1 MYPCPDCCSG
11 VRNLHGEVMAKNLE
25 ENRIAKLSKIKDL
38 GIEPFGARFEKTGS
52 LAQIRSS
59 YAEQAPA
66 AAVRTTG
73 RIILLRSMGKLIFAT
88 IRDATADIQICL
100 RKDDMPDDF
109 ALAKLL
115 DLGDIVGLEGQ
126 LGKTRTDEITIFVKN
141 LTLLNKSLLP
151 PPEKWHGLQDVDL
164 RYRQRYVDLSVNPA
178 VMEVF
183 KKRSAIIEHIRQFLL
198 QRSFIEVDTPALQ
211 PIYGG
216 AAARP
221 FTTHHNTLDMELF
234 LRISPE
240 LYLKRL
246 LVGGMERVF
255 EFARVFRNEGISTKH
270 NPEYTLLEL
279 YQAYGDYND
288 MMALTEQLVST
299 AAKQVCGSTVVP
311 YTAKLP
317 QADGQAKEETI
328 EIDYSPPWR
337 RITYTQ
343 ALQQYAGVSVQDI
356 SAVRAKARQLGLQEK
371 AMADAVV
378 INKVF
383 EQSVEQHLIQPC
395 FVFDYPAPLCPL
407 TRRLPD
413 NPQLALRFE
422 PYVMSMELGNAYTE
436 LNDPLVQEQ
445 NLQTAL
451 AGEDSDT
458 TMRVMDEDF
467 IRALKFGMPPA
478 GGLGIG
484 VDRLVMLLTN
494 SPSIRD
500 VILFPLMRP
509 G

>member
-1 MYPCPDCCSG
+1 
-11 VRNLHGEVMAKNLE
+11 MANKSKLE
-25 ENRIAKLSKIKDL
+25 TNRIAKLEKIKAL
-38 GIEPFGARFEKTGS
+38 GINPFGSRFEKTGT
-52 LAQIRSS
+52 LQQIRDSFETE
-59 YAEQAPA
+59 AEGP
-66 AAVRTTG
+66 AVRGAG
-73 RIILLRSMGKLIFAT
+73 RLVLLRSMGKLIFAT
-88 IRDATADIQICL
+88 LRDMTGDLQICL
-100 RKDDMPDDF
+100 QKDALGDEF

-115 DLGDIVGLEGQ
+115 DLGDIVGVEGK
-126 LGKTRTDEITIFVKN
+126 LGKTRTEEITIFVAH

-164 RYRQRYVDLSVNPA
+164 RYRQRYVDLQVNPE

-183 KKRSAIIEHIRQFLL
+183 KKRSAIIEQMRQVLL
-198 QRSFIEVDTPALQ
+198 KRNFIEVDTPALQ

-270 NPEYTLLEL
+270 NPEYTLLEV

-288 MMALTEQLVST
+288 MMELTEELICGT
-299 AAKQVCGSTVVP
+299 AQRVCGSKVVP
-311 YTAKLP
+311 YTRNVL
-317 QADGQAKEETI
+317 QDDGTSKQETI
-328 EIDYSPPWR
+328 DLDYSTPWR
-337 RITYTQ
+337 RLKYAD
-343 ALQQYAGVSVQDI
+343 ALEEYAGVKLEDI
-356 SAVRAKARQLGLQEK
+356 SAVRAKAREFGLDEK
-371 AMADAVV
+371 SLADEVV

-383 EQSVEQHLIQPC
+383 EECVEEQLIQPT
-395 FVFDYPAPLCPL
+395 FVIDFPAGLCPL
-407 TRRLPD
+407 TRRVPG

-422 PYVMSMELGNAYTE
+422 PYIMSMEIGNAYTE
-436 LNDPLVQEQ
+436 LTDPFVQEE
-445 NLQTAL
+445 NLRSSL
-451 AGEDSDT
+451 PGEDQDE

-467 IRALKFGMPPA
+467 IRALKYGMPPA

-484 VDRLVMLLTN
+484 VDRVVMLLTN

-509 G
+509 K

>member
-1 MYPCPDCCSG
+1 
-11 VRNLHGEVMAKNLE
+11 MAKKLE
-25 ENRIAKLSKIKDL
+25 ENRIAKLEKIRAL
-38 GIEPFGARFEKTGS
+38 GIDPFGSRFEKTHS
-52 LAQIRSS
+52 LGQIRDGFS
-59 YAEQAPA
+59 EQSPSQV
-66 AAVRTTG
+66 VRTTG
-73 RIILLRSMGKLIFAT
+73 RIVLLRSMGKLIFST
-88 IRDATADIQICL
+88 IRDSTADLQICL
-100 RKDDMPDDF
+100 RKDDLVEDF

-115 DLGDIVGLEGQ
+115 DLGDIVGVEGEV
-126 LGKTRTDEITIFVKN
+126 GKTRTGEITIFVKS

-164 RYRQRYVDLSVNPA
+164 RYRQRYVDLSVNPE
-178 VMEVF
+178 VMAVF
-183 KKRSAIIEHIRQFLL
+183 KKRSAIIEHIRQVLL
-198 QRSFIEVDTPALQ
+198 QREFIEVDTPALQ

-255 EFARVFRNEGISTKH
+255 EFARVFRNEGISTRH
-270 NPEYTLLEL
+270 NPEYTLLEI
-279 YQAYGDYND
+279 YQAFGDYND
-288 MMALTEQLVST
+288 MMVLTEQLVST
-299 AAKQVCGSTVVP
+299 AAQKVHGSMVVP
-311 YTAKLP
+311 YTRKVVTS
-317 QADGQAKEETI
+317 DGEAEQETI
-328 EIDYSPPWR
+328 DLDYTPPWTR
-337 RITYTQ
+337 LRYTE
-343 ALQQYAGVSVQDI
+343 ALKQYAGVSADDI
-356 SAVRAKARQLGLQEK
+356 SAVRAKAQKLGLEEK
-371 AMADAVV
+371 NMDDAVV

-383 EQSVEQHLIQPC
+383 EECVEQHLIQPT
-395 FVFDYPAPLCPL
+395 FIIDYPAPLCPL
-407 TRRLPD
+407 TRRVPD

-422 PYVMSMELGNAYTE
+422 AYVMSMELGNAYTE
-436 LNDPLVQEQ
+436 LNDPLIQQE
-445 NLQTAL
+445 NLGGAL
-451 AGEDSDT
+451 AGEDTDE

-494 SPSIRD
+494 SASIRD

-509 G
+509 S

>member
-1 MYPCPDCCSG
+1 LYG
-11 VRNLHGEVMAKNLE
+11 KNMASKLQ
-25 ENRIAKLSKIKDL
+25 ENRIAKLQKIRAL
-38 GIEPFGARFEKTGS
+38 GIEPFGHRFEKTHS

-59 YAEQAPA
+59 YSEQAAESAIRA
-66 AAVRTTG
+66 AG

-88 IRDATADIQICL
+88 IRDATGDIQICL

-115 DLGDIVGLEGQ
+115 DLGDIIGVEGK
-126 LGKTRTDEITIFVKN
+126 LGKTQTAEITIFVRK

-164 RYRQRYVDLSVNPA
+164 RYRQRYVDLCVNPA

-183 KKRSAIIEHIRQFLL
+183 KKRSAIIEHMRQVLL
-198 QRSFIEVDTPALQ
+198 QQGFIEVDTPALQ

-216 AAARP
+216 AAAKP

-270 NPEYTLLEL
+270 NPEYTLLEV

-299 AAKQVCGSTVVP
+299 AAQKVCGSMVVP
-311 YTAKLP
+311 YTRKLLQP
-317 QADGQAKEETI
+317 DGQAREETI

-337 RITYTQ
+337 RVKYTQ
-343 ALQQYAGVSVQDI
+343 ALQQYAGVAVEDI
-356 SAVRAKARQLGLQEK
+356 SAVRAKARQLHLEEK
-371 AMADAVV
+371 GMDDAVV

-383 EQSVEQHLIQPC
+383 EQCVEERLIQPS
-395 FVFDYPAPLCPL
+395 FVIDYPASLCPL
-407 TRRLPD
+407 TRRAPD

-422 PYVMSMELGNAYTE
+422 PYVMSMEIGNAYTE
-436 LNDPLVQEQ
+436 LNDPLVQEE
-445 NLQTAL
+445 NLRSTL
-451 AGEDSDT
+451 AGEDRNE

-509 G
+509 S